1 MSLTRRG
8 DSTGL
13 TLRPRPRAKG
23 VWVQSS
29 ASSVSSPHEVLL
41 MHGQNG
47 GRSRKTREWT
57 MIEGVSVSLQDPKR
71 SRVLDNSKTLP
82 GIGGRIST
90 PQFRKPLLPRVL
102 SSRRVRVSRMAL
114 PSLIPAR
121 IAVLRLLSGPVANVE
136 SASVF
141 SATAVCLDFVV
152 GAGAYLFLA
161 TNPAMLWGKEKVG
174 PNKAPPRPRS
184 RLAVNGSLGAAGLP
198 KKAHPPISLVNRVE
212 AIGTPRTSPSN
223 PRVRCSGKLLSTT
236 T

>member
-1 MSLTRRG
+1 MSPTRRG

-13 TLRPRPRAKG
+13 TSRPRPTAEG
-23 VWVQSS
+23 VLVQSS
-29 ASSVSSPHEVLL
+29 ASSASSPHEVLL
-41 MHGQNG
+41 MLGRNG

-57 MIEGVSVSLQDPKR
+57 MTEGVSVSLQGPKL
-71 SRVLDNSKTLP
+71 SRVLDSSKTLP

-90 PQFRKPLLPRVL
+90 PQFQKPLLLQVS
-102 SSRRVRVSRMAL
+102 SSRRVRGSRMAL

-121 IAVLRLLSGPVANVE
+121 TAAPRPLSGPVANVE
-136 SASVF
+136 LVSVF

-174 PNKAPPRPRS
+174 PNKAPPCPRS